1 MTDREKVIKGLGEI
15 LRYCHE
21 MYSGCDNDGQYKLA
35 CMNQAAKDALALLKA
50 QEPVT
55 VIPAIKKNDELL
67 AEGICPI
74 CGAKLDYYL
83 NGQFCGCC
91 GRRLKWE

>member
-50 QEPVT
+50 QEPMQ
-55 VIPAIKKNDELL
+55 IIKVGYPDH
-67 AEGICPI
+67 GRCP
-74 CGAKLDYYL
+74 K
-83 NGQFCGCC
+83 C
-91 GRRLKWE
+91 GRYVSKYSNFCWYCGQAVKCE